1 MIQRFRRG
9 ALSLGVVTGVCVVL
23 VGSATSLLGARQTA
37 STAPRPQQ
45 PVFRADVQLV
55 TTDVIVRD
63 RDGRFVPDLGV
74 DDFMV
79 FEDGQPQEIASLLLV
94 HGGRVFNVQA
104 PPTLAAPEGIIL
116 PTSRPVATAPG
127 RIFLLFVDDFHLHP
141 LDTPHVRAVLKQITS
156 TLIHEGD
163 LFALFTTGP
172 SAVTLDMSYD
182 RRLLESLISRIK
194 GNGLSVADIIEGPQG
209 REGPGD
215 LRFRAHTAFATAYDL
230 MRQLEQVEHRRK
242 AVIYVSNGYD
252 FDPFPAGRQG
262 TDQIF
267 GRPYGLS
274 VTDAEYGNPFLA
286 IAQRGNRFADL
297 DLTLE
302 LGELTRAAN
311 RANAS
316 FYTIDV
322 RGLVGAMDAGRQLDP
337 TEWIQHVRKTQQTLR
352 LLAEATGGLA
362 VVNTNDFESALRQ
375 IDAETSDYYMLGYY
389 ASNTDPSHRIRRIE
403 ITTSDPDLIVRS
415 REWYSMDAPAAT
427 ESARQE
433 PAQPEAERPDPPPA
447 FSDAERREPAQPE
460 AERPDP
466 RRAFSDAEQAEA
478 RVLVSMADAIAGG
491 ALPGGDAF
499 LRWRSHFLQAPDG
512 QTYVPFTIEV
522 DEAPGVFETAAMYV
536 RVAERG
542 DTRTRVERV
551 PQSGTELRPGDTV
564 PVNIPERDFLPP
576 GTPTAAGAAAALV
589 LAERAERAKET
600 LTYPFEDFHFVE
612 LPPVPAGQP
621 RIVRRALVVPAGS
634 YDVYVALRERP
645 AGAGTTPKHAVLM
658 QPLDV
663 PDFSGASLATSS
675 LILADGVE
683 VLSGPLPPDAQ
694 AARPYALGGTEIL
707 PARGTRFTSDQSL
720 TVTFLVYNVALDAGG
735 KPDVRVTY
743 NFYNQGDG
751 GFFNRT
757 APQEFSAQTLPEAF
771 DMRAGHALAPIQE
784 VALGAFP
791 SGVYTM
797 QVVVSDERADATVTQ
812 SLQFAV
818 DRE

>member
-1 MIQRFRRG
+1 MIQRSRRG

-286 IAQRGNRFADL
+286 IAERGNRFADL

-433 PAQPEAERPDPPPA
+433 PAQPEAERPDP
-447 FSDAERREPAQPE
+447 
-460 AERPDP
+460 

-564 PVNIPERDFLPP
+564 PVNIPEREFLPR
-576 GTPTAAGAAAALV
+576 GTPTAAEAAAALV

-784 VALGAFP
+784 VPLGAFP